1 MDKALPIIYFGSFL
15 IFFVIFLKILME
27 TNLHKIFKQGKILE
41 IRLFY
46 LLFSVVLSTIVSLGL
61 NKLIEVIYEII
72 NF

>member
-46 LLFSVVLSTIVSLGL
+46 LLLSVVLSTIVSLGL